1 MYIRLHFKEWH
12 SAHTKI
18 VFSIFQ
24 KCLWRI
30 ICLKYPERIRPWN
43 TREQESKWPPRCSGC
58 GTNTHISWPT
68 IGDIWQQRLVAWL
81 TKEMCSALKRALI
94 RIWRAGMQANIDLH
108 YSVQCVWRILII
120 SKTLT
125 GIQMQM
131 HTIQYKIATD
141 RSPINT
147 AIGTIRRIRLLL
159 LANIESKYT
168 HTVYGLHVRPM
179 ECFVTV
185 CSFAFTHID
194 LPTSSRNIVYTR
206 PGRSDTIHLFYY
218 LNRREN

>member
-1 MYIRLHFKEWH
+1 MTTPLQRLWYKY
-12 SAHTKI
+12 AHILTN
-18 VFSIFQ
+18 
-24 KCLWRI
+24 
-30 ICLKYPERIRPWN
+30 ER
-43 TREQESKWPPRCSGC
+43 KW
-58 GTNTHISWPT
+58 

-94 RIWRAGMQANIDLH
+94 RIWRAGMQANINLH

-168 HTVYGLHVRPM
+168 HTQYTDYTYDQWSVLWQ
-179 ECFVTV
+179 CALLL
-185 CSFAFTHID
+185 S
-194 LPTSSRNIVYTR
+194 PTSTYQLLLAISCTLDRVVQTQYTCFTTWIGER
-206 PGRSDTIHLFYY
+206 ISTSNKHPLKMGKTDPY
-218 LNRREN
+218 

>member
-1 MYIRLHFKEWH
+1 MTTPLQRLWH
-12 SAHTKI
+12 KYAHILTN
-18 VFSIFQ
+18 
-24 KCLWRI
+24 
-30 ICLKYPERIRPWN
+30 ER
-43 TREQESKWPPRCSGC
+43 KW
-58 GTNTHISWPT
+58 

-120 SKTLT
+120 SKTFT

-147 AIGTIRRIRLLL
+147 AIGTFRRIRLLL

-168 HTVYGLHVRPM
+168 HTHSIRTTRTTNGVFCDSVLF
-179 ECFVTV
+179 CFHPHRLTNFFSQYRV
-185 CSFAFTHID
+185 H
-194 LPTSSRNIVYTR
+194 
-206 PGRSDTIHLFYY
+206 
-218 LNRREN
+218 